1 MNGKEEKELLS
12 HITMHRRK
20 NIWGENVDKFD
31 PRKSSGVE
39 IQWYET
45 YEPLKDD
52 CIFHGVHHCPAER
65 IAFVFVEI
73 ALAFLIDRNAEI
85 LGTIPPVS
93 FERAA
98 LAQRLSPIPILCRK
112 KLD

>member
-1 MNGKEEKELLS
+1 MTAFS
-12 HITMHRRK
+12 
-20 NIWGENVDKFD
+20 
-31 PRKSSGVE
+31 
-39 IQWYET
+39 
-45 YEPLKDD
+45 
-52 CIFHGVHHCPAER
+52 HGVHHCPGER

-85 LGTIPPVS
+85 LGTPKVS
-93 FERAA
+93 FERAT